1 VKWLR
6 GLSIGLLVLLVLAA
20 AGGGA
25 LAYIVSPTNA
35 KKQTLEV
42 KPGSSISA
50 IAQELERRGLIRNA
64 TAFRFLMQWTGND
77 RNIREGYYD
86 FSGQQSAVEIARR
99 FAEPGRPRVVRVTIP
114 EGWRMS
120 EIIERLAVQ
129 SFGTNAEL
137 ETAFRQTNLLTATRG
152 APNLEG
158 FLFPATYEFRPEDTA
173 ETVTKTM
180 TKRLEQEFTP
190 ARLKALEKLGLS
202 IYQWVTLASI
212 VQAEAGNA
220 AEMPTIAGV
229 FLNRLEIGMGL
240 QSDPTIAYGLGKKL
254 PELNRRAGDF
264 EKDTP
269 YNTYKNRGLT
279 PTPINNPGAQALSA
293 VLNAQRKSSSGDAW
307 LYFLHGR
314 KGEFRVNTNFQAHLR
329 DTDRFR

>member
-20 AGGGA
+20 AGGAA

-42 KPGSSISA
+42 KPGTSINGV
-50 IAQELERRGLIRNA
+50 AQELEERGLVRNA
-64 TAFRFLMQWTGND
+64 TAFKFAMQWTGND
-77 RNIREGYYD
+77 RNLREGFYD
-86 FSGQQSAVEIARR
+86 FSGQQSTIEIARG
-99 FAEPGRPRVVRVTIP
+99 FAKPGRPRVVRVTIP
-114 EGWRMS
+114 EGWRMN
-120 EIIERLAVQ
+120 EIIERFAAQ
-129 SFGTNAEL
+129 GFGTNAEL
-137 ETAFRQTNLLTATRG
+137 ETAFRQTNLLEATRG
-152 APNLEG
+152 APSLEG
-158 FLFPATYEFRPEDTA
+158 FLFPATYQFRPEDTA
-173 ETVTKTM
+173 QTVTQAM
-180 TKRLEQEFTP
+180 TKRLEQEVTP
-190 ARLKALEKLGLS
+190 ARLKALEKLNLS
-202 IYQWVTLASI
+202 VYQWVTLASI

-220 AEMPTIAGV
+220 GEMPVIAGV

-293 VLNAQRKSSSGDAW
+293 VLNADRKAPNGNGW

-329 DTDRFR
+329 DTDRYR